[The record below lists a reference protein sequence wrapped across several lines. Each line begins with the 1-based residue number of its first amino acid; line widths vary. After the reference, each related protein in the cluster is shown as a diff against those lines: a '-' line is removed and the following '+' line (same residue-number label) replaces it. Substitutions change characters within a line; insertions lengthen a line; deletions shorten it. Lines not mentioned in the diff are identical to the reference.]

1 MRDLQR
7 RQFLALAAGVA
18 TSPAISRAAR
28 AQAYPSRPIRMLVGF
43 APGGGTDVM
52 ARLMQPTLNQQLGQQ
67 IVIENRPGAGT
78 NIATEAVVRSAPDGY
93 TLLMVTASNAIN
105 ATLYQHMNFNFLRDM
120 VPVAGVIRYPNVVEI
135 NKELPVKDIP
145 EFIAYLKANPG
156 KISMASGGVGSS
168 QHLAGELFKMMT
180 GVDMQHVPYR
190 GGAPALVD
198 LVSGRVQVRFGV
210 LPESIALIKEG
221 KLRALAVTTATRNEY
236 LPDLPTVGD
245 YVKGYE
251 ASSVQGL
258 AAPKGTPPE
267 IVEKLNKEVNA
278 GLADPKIKARFAD
291 LGSTVFPV
299 SSAEFRTFLE
309 GETEKWGKV
318 VKFSGAKAE

>member
-1 MRDLQR
+1 MKPAR
-7 RQFLALAAGVA
+7 RRFLHLAGGAVAL
-18 TSPAISRAAR
+18 PFAAR
-28 AQAYPSRPIRMLVGF
+28 LARAETYPAKPVRIIVGF
-43 APGGGTDVM
+43 APGGATDTT
-52 ARLMQPTLNQQLGQQ
+52 ARLIGAWLSERLGQQ
-67 IVIENRPGAGT
+67 FIVENRPGAGT

-120 VPVAGVIRYPNVVEI
+120 VPIAGVIRYPNVVEV

-236 LPDLPTVGD
+236 LPDIPTVGD

-258 AAPKGTPPE
+258 AAPKGTPAE

-299 SSAEFRTFLE
+299 SSAEFTKFLAA
-309 GETEKWGKV
+309 ETEKWGKV